1 MVSFFS
7 LLGKSGFSFFQRVGK
22 GVFVFPITKTNI
34 TEDPLKLTGVYPIG
48 KTVYNR
54 KY

>member
-1 MVSFFS
+1 MFSFFS

-22 GVFVFPITKTNI
+22 GDFVFPITKTNI
-34 TEDPLKLTGVYPIG
+34 AEGPLKLTGVYPIE
-48 KTVYNR
+48 KTVYNS